1 MTYLDQFWFTPS
13 FQENPIAKDFQ
24 SRLVHSLLEAG
35 FALTSQVE
43 NANVVFQIVNDKTR
57 PFRRQHYAVYVIGVS
72 FVPTLDPHYDLLKQ
86 FYSTHI
92 RSLSN
97 ILIVVA
103 GSLDDPTFVITTLER
118 GAVLLSSQENTL
130 EQRYQKLVDRIA
142 PLMRSHLIIRNH
154 FHPDL
159 QPSLWNGTRHTSSL
173 SRAGQILESWD
184 LLPAPFPMEDYL
196 SAEDMAHVRRLF
208 GIGGLSY
215 GNLSVRHEDGS
226 FWMSASGVDKS
237 RLHDIGRDILL
248 VTGFDVADES
258 IHLSVPENLT
268 PRRVSVDAIEHWK
281 IYQQYPQ
288 VGAIIHVH
296 AWMPG
301 IVATEFNYP
310 CGSKELADEVAKQLA
325 FADDPAHAVIGLKNH
340 GLTITGDSPEEI
352 LSRIHDRVVR
362 QVPMQ

>member
-1 MTYLDQFWFTPS
+1 MNQFWFAPS
-13 FQENPIAKDFQ
+13 FQENRTATDFQ
-24 SRLVHSLLEAG
+24 IRLVHSLVEAG
-35 FALTSQVE
+35 FTLSSQVE
-43 NANVVFQIVNDKTR
+43 NANVVFQLVSDKTR
-57 PFRRQHYAVYVIGVS
+57 PFRRQHYAVYVIGVA
-72 FVPTLDPHYDLLKQ
+72 FVSSLDPHRDLLKQ
-86 FYSTHI
+86 FYPIHI

-103 GSLDDPTFVITTLER
+103 GSLDNPSFVITTLER
-118 GAVLLSSQENTL
+118 GAVLLSSQDDSV
-130 EQRYQKLVDRIA
+130 EQRYQKLTERIA
-142 PLMRSHLIIRNH
+142 PLMRSHLIIRNR

-159 QPSLWNGTRHTSSL
+159 RPSLWNGTRQTHSL
-173 SRAGQILESWD
+173 SYAGEILESWD
-184 LLPAPFPMEDYL
+184 LLPAPFPMDEYL
-196 SAEDMAHVRRLF
+196 TPEDMAHVRRLF

-215 GNLSVRHEDGS
+215 GNLSVRHDDDS

-248 VTGFDVADES
+248 VTGFDAEDES
-258 IHLSVPENLT
+258 IHLSVPETVT

-281 IYQQYPQ
+281 IYQQHPEI
-288 VGAIIHVH
+288 GAIIHIH

-301 IVATEFNYP
+301 VLATEFNYP

-325 FADDPAHAVIGLKNH
+325 AADDPAHAVIGLKNH

-352 LSRIHDRVVR
+352 LARVHDRVVR